1 MADIDKDP
9 RDGYEQMVRR
19 RFAELDKGNFAVL
32 DEMFDRGYRLN
43 FPTATT
49 PLSLDA
55 TKRLY
60 QALYAAF
67 PDLTH
72 TITEQISAR
81 DKVVTRWFAQGTHR
95 GTWMGVAGT
104 GRTITL
110 AGINIYTIR
119 NGKLAESHVQW
130 DLLGLLQQLDAVN
143 VAPVDLGEA
152 TL

>member
-1 MADIDKDP
+1 MADIDKNASD
-9 RDGYEQMVRR
+9 RYEQMVRR

-32 DEMFDRGYRLN
+32 DEMFAPSYRLI
-43 FPTATT
+43 FPTAAT

-55 TKRLY
+55 TKRFY
-60 QALYAAF
+60 RALYAAF

-72 TITEQISAR
+72 TISEQISSR

-95 GTWMGVAGT
+95 GTWLGVAGT
-104 GRTITL
+104 GKAVSL

-130 DLLGLLQQLDAVN
+130 DLLGVLQQLDAVKI
-143 VAPVDLGEA
+143 APLDLGEA
-152 TL
+152 AY

>member
-1 MADIDKDP
+1 MADIDKNP
-9 RDGYEQMVRR
+9 QDGYEQMVRR

-32 DEMFDRGYRLN
+32 DEMFDPGYRLN

-55 TKRLY
+55 TKRFY
-60 QALYAAF
+60 RALYAAF

-81 DKVVTRWFAQGTHR
+81 DKVVTRWIAHGTHR

-104 GRTITL
+104 GKTISL
-110 AGINIYTIR
+110 AGINIYTVK
-119 NGKLAESHVQW
+119 NGKLTESHVQW
-130 DLLGLLQQLDAVN
+130 DLLGLLQQLGAVK

-152 TL
+152 TY

>member
-1 MADIDKDP
+1 MADIQKNPQDAH
-9 RDGYEQMVRR
+9 EQMVRR

-32 DEMFDRGYRLN
+32 DEMFDPAYRLN

-55 TKRLY
+55 TKRFY
-60 QALYAAF
+60 RALYAAF

-81 DKVVTRWFAQGTHR
+81 DKVVTRWTARGTHR

-104 GRTITL
+104 GKTISL
-110 AGINIYTIR
+110 AGINIYTLK

-130 DLLGLLQQLDAVN
+130 DLLGLLRQLGAVT
-143 VAPVDLGEA
+143 VAPIDLGEA
-152 TL
+152 TY